1 MERSRQDQPRQ
12 RRARRDDQAVRAL
25 RTFALALLAAGLLTG
40 CEALAPREAG
50 EIVSR
55 PARAAIAAFSV
66 DGRLSARQG
75 ESRNSANLS
84 WRHDPAADSILLT
97 TPLGQGVAELTRDAR
112 GARLLTADRQ
122 TLEAADWEGL
132 STQVFG
138 FALPLSTLPR
148 WLVGDVAAAQR
159 DASGR
164 PRHALVDGWDIRYL
178 DYESPAAHALPT
190 LVEFRRDDIEL
201 RLKVDEW
208 RLE

>member
-1 MERSRQDQPRQ
+1 MV
-12 RRARRDDQAVRAL
+12 A
-25 RTFALALLAAGLLTG
+25 
-40 CEALAPREAG
+40 
-50 EIVSR
+50 R
-55 PARAAIAAFSV
+55 PARKAIVAFGI

-75 ESRNSANLS
+75 EERSSANLA
-84 WRHDPAADSILLT
+84 WRHDPAVDSILLT

-122 TLEAADWEGL
+122 TVEAADWEGL
-132 STQVFG
+132 SARVFG
-138 FALPLSTLPR
+138 FTLPLSALPR

-159 DASGR
+159 DELGR
-164 PRHALVDGWDIRYL
+164 PRHAVVDGWDIRYL
-178 DYESPAAHALPT
+178 AYESPAAQALPT